1 MGRPPLVDT
10 VCWGEDG
17 LRAGPTEGR
26 PRGEGTGAASVSRHR
41 PHRDPENATA
51 RASSGGTL
59 GGAGGRHLLAC
70 RLVSRRPLARDSEQ
84 VRETQEESAA
94 GTWNSAL
101 ESLSPGPLR
110 PPGGIPEPVC
120 GRGERGWGW
129 RAGGGVYLCRL
140 AAGRCSITPSYVL
153 TPPCAWFCCRTTS
166 KRY

>member
-1 MGRPPLVDT
+1 ML
-10 VCWGEDG
+10 GEDG

-120 GRGERGWGW
+120 GRGVRGWG
-129 RAGGGVYLCRL
+129 L
-140 AAGRCSITPSYVL
+140 AGRGRGLSVPTGSWSVL
-153 TPPCAWFCCRTTS
+153 DHAELRANATVCLVLLPHHIKALLIAFVN
-166 KRY
+166 